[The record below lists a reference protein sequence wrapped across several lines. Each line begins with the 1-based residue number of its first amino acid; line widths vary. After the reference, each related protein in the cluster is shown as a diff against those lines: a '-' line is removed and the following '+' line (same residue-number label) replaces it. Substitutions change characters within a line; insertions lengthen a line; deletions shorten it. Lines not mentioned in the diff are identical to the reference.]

1 MSTVHQSEIGE
12 VLQRAVQNTL
22 GVFAQRVSVRV
33 EGDRVHLYGYVH
45 SNEER
50 AKLEKLVLSVPG
62 VSEVANHLC
71 VNLFA

>member
-22 GVFAQRVSVRV
+22 GVFAQRVAVRV
-33 EGDRVHLYGYVH
+33 DGDRVYLYGHVH
-45 SNEER
+45 SIEAR
-50 AKLEKLVLSVPG
+50 AQLEPLALSVPG
-62 VSEVANHLC
+62 VSVVANHLC